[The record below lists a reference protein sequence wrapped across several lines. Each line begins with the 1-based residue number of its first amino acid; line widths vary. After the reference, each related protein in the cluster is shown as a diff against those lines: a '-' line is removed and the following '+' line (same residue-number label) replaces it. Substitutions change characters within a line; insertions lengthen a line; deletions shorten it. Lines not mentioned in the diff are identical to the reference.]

1 MFTIEASDNLARL
14 GELDT
19 KHGPLK
25 TPVFFPVHSLGG
37 DGGWNTPRYW
47 EEYPSINTAMFNAAI
62 LSMNRRGCLGAVL
75 HLGVHRFIRF
85 FGVAFVDSGGFI
97 YRKYKLTIK
106 PDKLLEIQE
115 KMGADIGSTLDYPI
129 QCKAITENTNISKTV
144 ASAKLAASLKKDSDM
159 LLFASVNGYDPIVL
173 RNVIKHLKKHSKFD
187 GFAIGSLMPRYSS
200 YRLLVDLILAAKL
213 EAKETPVHVYG
224 LGSPLVTPLLIYLGV
239 DSFDSSYFII
249 ASAKRNYAIP
259 GYGRVTFNQLQRFET
274 LPCKCT
280 ICQNH
285 SIDELRKSRKLLT
298 FHNLSTLWNEIEQVK
313 TAIREGRTEEY
324 LAIRF
329 KEAKWAKKAFEYA
342 KKRIRFRFVGG

>member
-14 GELDT
+14 GELET
-19 KHGPLK
+19 KHGTLK
-25 TPVFFPVHSLGG
+25 TPVLFPVHNLGG

-47 EEYPSINTAMFNAAI
+47 EEYPSINTAMFNAAM
-62 LSMNRRGCLGAVL
+62 LSMNKRGCLGAVL
-75 HLGVHRFIRF
+75 HVGVHRFIRF

-129 QCKAITENTNISKTV
+129 QCKAIYENTNITKTV
-144 ASAKLAASLKKDSDM
+144 ENAKLAASLKKDSDM

-173 RNVIKHLKKHSKFD
+173 RNAIKHLKKRSKFD

-249 ASAKRNYAIP
+249 ASGKRNYAVP

-274 LPCKCT
+274 LPCKCD

-285 SIDELRKSRKLLT
+285 SIAELRKSRKLLT
-298 FHNLSTLWNEIEQVK
+298 FHNLSTLWNEIGQLK
-313 TAIREGRTEEY
+313 TAIIEKRTEEY
-324 LAIRF
+324 LDVRF
-329 KEAKWAKKAFEYA
+329 EKAKWAKKAFEYA
-342 KKRIRFRFVGG
+342 KKRIRFRFAGG